1 MLLNNDFI
9 IKNVVITATIC
20 FQILCLALAT
30 ITSSHPHLYNPFNS
44 GYVSSYQN
52 PYTSYPQQYSPYNHF
67 SPAYT
72 SNLIQD
78 RVAAA
83 YLATPD
89 VLPNLNLLAEGPYS
103 ISNKF
108 TVVPMLL
115 MSKNNMNMVSQAHIM
130 GVSTTKPVMTI
141 KTNQDN
147 LLQCTPAVRIVLDK
161 PIVVYSL
168 KTSVLFPSE
177 VQIVHE
183 RYRIPIKVGAVIAP
197 IQQSTFVSPDTPIA
211 ITLVYAVPTRP
222 VNLDYINNEDAI
234 FVPETEAV
242 VVEAEEPVEQ
252 PPKNVTILNFPEQE
266 AEPVLQVDEEDE
278 ELDHRNPPQVLAP
291 AGIVQSTQPQAVVEP
306 FTNSKESP
314 VLIAIREES
323 KKRFRTN

>member
-1 MLLNNDFI
+1 M
-9 IKNVVITATIC
+9 
-20 FQILCLALAT
+20 FQIFCTQILT
-30 ITSSHPHLYNPFNS
+30 ILTTVSSYSIYNPYNS
-44 GYVSSYQN
+44 GYTPYQN
-52 PYTSYPQQYSPYNHF
+52 PLTSYSQHHGPYNQYLP
-67 SPAYT
+67 SY
-72 SNLIQD
+72 NNDLVQD

-89 VLPNLNLLAEGPYS
+89 VLPNLNLLAEVPFS

-115 MSKNNMNMVSQAHIM
+115 MAKENMKMVSQAHIM

-141 KTNQDN
+141 KTKQDS

-197 IQQSTFVSPDTPIA
+197 IQQTTFVSADTPTA
-211 ITLVYAVPTRP
+211 IKVVYAVPTRP
-222 VNLDYINNEDAI
+222 VTLDYVNNQDAV
-234 FVPETEAV
+234 FMPETEAV
-242 VVEAEEPVEQ
+242 VVEAGEPLDL
-252 PPKNVTILNFPEQE
+252 PPKNVTILNFPDKE

-278 ELDHRNPPQVLAP
+278 ELGKIFRFHINNSGP
-291 AGIVQSTQPQAVVEP
+291 ASMVGIS
-306 FTNSKESP
+306 
-314 VLIAIREES
+314 LILLMFLS
-323 KKRFRTN
+323 LL

>member
-1 MLLNNDFI
+1 M
-9 IKNVVITATIC
+9 
-20 FQILCLALAT
+20 FQIFCTQILT
-30 ITSSHPHLYNPFNS
+30 ILTTVSSYSIYNPYNS
-44 GYVSSYQN
+44 GYTPYQN
-52 PYTSYPQQYSPYNHF
+52 PLTSYSQHHGPYNQYLP
-67 SPAYT
+67 SY
-72 SNLIQD
+72 NNDLVQD

-89 VLPNLNLLAEGPYS
+89 VLPNLNLLAEVPFS

-115 MSKNNMNMVSQAHIM
+115 MAKENMKMVSQAHIM

-141 KTNQDN
+141 KTKQDS

-183 RYRIPIKVGAVIAP
+183 RYMIPIKVGAVIAP
-197 IQQSTFVSPDTPIA
+197 IQQTTFVSADTPTA
-211 ITLVYAVPTRP
+211 IKVVYAVPTRP
-222 VNLDYINNEDAI
+222 VTLDYVNNQDAV
-234 FVPETEAV
+234 FMPETEAV
-242 VVEAEEPVEQ
+242 VVEAGEPLDL
-252 PPKNVTILNFPEQE
+252 PPKNVTILNFPDKE

-278 ELDHRNPPQVLAP
+278 ELGKIFRFHINNSGP
-291 AGIVQSTQPQAVVEP
+291 ASMVGIS
-306 FTNSKESP
+306 
-314 VLIAIREES
+314 LILLMFLS
-323 KKRFRTN
+323 LL

>member
-1 MLLNNDFI
+1 M
-9 IKNVVITATIC
+9 
-20 FQILCLALAT
+20 FQIFCTQILT
-30 ITSSHPHLYNPFNS
+30 ILTTVSSYSIYNPYNS
-44 GYVSSYQN
+44 GYTPYQN
-52 PYTSYPQQYSPYNHF
+52 PLTSYSQHHGPYNQYLP
-67 SPAYT
+67 SY
-72 SNLIQD
+72 NNDLVQD

-89 VLPNLNLLAEGPYS
+89 VLPNLNLLAEVPFS

-115 MSKNNMNMVSQAHIM
+115 MAKENMKMVSQAHIM

-141 KTNQDN
+141 KTKQDS

-197 IQQSTFVSPDTPIA
+197 IQQTTFVSADTPTA
-211 ITLVYAVPTRP
+211 IKVVYAVPTRP
-222 VNLDYINNEDAI
+222 VTLDYVNNQDAV
-234 FVPETEAV
+234 FMPETEAV
-242 VVEAEEPVEQ
+242 VVEAGEPLDL
-252 PPKNVTILNFPEQE
+252 PPKNVTILNFPDKE

-278 ELDHRNPPQVLAP
+278 ELGKIFRFYINNIAP
-291 AGIVQSTQPQAVVEP
+291 ASMVGIS
-306 FTNSKESP
+306 
-314 VLIAIREES
+314 LILLMFLS
-323 KKRFRTN
+323 LL